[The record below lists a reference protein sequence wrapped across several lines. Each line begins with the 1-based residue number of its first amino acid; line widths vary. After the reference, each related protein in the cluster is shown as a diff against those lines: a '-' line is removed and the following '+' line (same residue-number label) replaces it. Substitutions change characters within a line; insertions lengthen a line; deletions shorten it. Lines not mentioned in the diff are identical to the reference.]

1 MSLNHVTS
9 DFMRLSIIVLGV
21 MLSACIASDK
31 QIKIAQPI
39 ETSGKW
45 ILEADKS
52 SMLDPQTSGLSYFDG
67 KLFSVSDGS
76 AHDSQIKKL
85 HMIQPQT
92 GEVVG
97 KLGPFVLSEALQT
110 SCFAS
115 YLNARPDYEGLVSIP
130 GEPNSWLLVTEDA
143 TRSGE
148 YSDACKQRFANSG
161 STEHPS
167 LLVKV
172 SQQDNNLR
180 IVGVRALQF
189 AASDAVGNFPNDGIE
204 GITISKDGRIFLGL
218 EKDSQ
223 TKPRIFELP
232 YTHTMFKTLDAFLP
246 VKDSNLWLPEVAKGN
261 HPINGMDVYYP
272 NDASKGV
279 LILSARN
286 DNQLWIVDLAKQ
298 QPTKVIDVVFK
309 APCEGSASYNIA
321 ITGIEGI
328 AVHQDTLYLINDPWK
343 KVYPANT
350 NLQACPGDKTKY
362 DRMSPLLFSIP
373 ANKLTME

>member
-1 MSLNHVTS
+1 MSLNRVLS
-9 DFMRLSIIVLGV
+9 GFMSFLIIALAAIS
-21 MLSACIASDK
+21 SACVATNK
-31 QIKIAQPI
+31 QTKIAAPI

-45 ILEADKS
+45 IVEADQS

-76 AHDSQIKKL
+76 AHESQIKKL
-85 HMIQPQT
+85 HMIDPQT
-92 GEVVG
+92 GEVLG
-97 KLGPFVLSEALQT
+97 KLGPLILTQELQK

-172 SQQDNNLR
+172 TLKENEL
-180 IVGVRALQF
+180 IVVGVRALQF
-189 AASDAVGNFPNDGIE
+189 AVSDGVGNFPNDGIE
-204 GITISKDGRIFLGL
+204 GITISRDGRIFLGL
-218 EKDSQ
+218 EKDSK

-232 YTHTMFKTLDAFLP
+232 YNSAMFEILDAFLP
-246 VKDSNLWLPEVAKGN
+246 VEDSSLWLPEVGKGN

-272 NDASKGV
+272 NETSSGK

-298 QPTKVIDVVFK
+298 AATIVVDVVFK
-309 APCEGSASYNIA
+309 APCEGSDSYNIA

-343 KVYPANT
+343 EVYPANT
-350 NLQACPGDKTKY
+350 NLEACPSDKLKY
-362 DRMSPLLFSIP
+362 DRMSPLLFSTPLSKIVT
-373 ANKLTME
+373 N